1 MDPSVAPNEVI
12 SSLLLVKALLAILAV
27 MLFIYY
33 RYYWEK
39 AKRHLQI
46 HFFYAKWR
54 TVRLAFAL
62 GLASIGY
69 AVGFSLE
76 LFSDQLGFSPAGAR
90 FFSNLF
96 EIGSLF
102 AMLWVFFNLVLEDVP
117 QLKHVWEAARSH
129 KHQAVAG
136 AVLSKAAKS
145 AQAKKERHS
154 VMARHARKKTAK
166 RKRR

>member
-1 MDPSVAPNEVI
+1 MDQYIAQQEII

-27 MLFIYY
+27 MLFAYY
-33 RYYWEK
+33 RHYWEK

-54 TVRLAFAL
+54 TVRIAFAL

-90 FFSNLF
+90 FFSNIF

-102 AMLWVFFNLVLEDVP
+102 SMLWVFFNLVLEDVP
-117 QLKHVWEAARSH
+117 QLRHTWESAHIHRHHENKTGEIREKNPVRIS
-129 KHQAVAG
+129 
-136 AVLSKAAKS
+136 AKM
-145 AQAKKERHS
+145 R
-154 VMARHARKKTAK
+154 AK
-166 RKRR
+166 RKKPKRRKKR